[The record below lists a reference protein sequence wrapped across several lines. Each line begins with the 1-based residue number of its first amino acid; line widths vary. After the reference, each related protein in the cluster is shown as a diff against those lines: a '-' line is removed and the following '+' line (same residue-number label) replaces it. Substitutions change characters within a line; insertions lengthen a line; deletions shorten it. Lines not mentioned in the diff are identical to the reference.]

1 MSGASEHL
9 PRLLALV
16 PWILSHPNTP
26 VGDVAK
32 QFGASEDQIRK
43 DLDLLFLC
51 GLPGYG
57 PGDLMEVVYD
67 GDRVSMSNADTIG
80 QPLRLAPD
88 EALALIAALRALLGT
103 PGLVET
109 EAIDRAL
116 AKLEDAAGAG
126 HVAGADLAV
135 AADPAA
141 APDVV
146 GRVREATAAGRRL
159 RMRYWV
165 PARDEAT
172 ERDVDPIRVFTSEGA
187 VYLVAWCR
195 QVEDVRTFRLDRA
208 LAVEVL
214 DVPAEVPEEARGRA
228 QAQSQDDR
236 VFSPGADD
244 RLITVELSDRARWV
258 ADYYPCEEVRESAG
272 GLVVRMRARDDAW
285 VRRLAL
291 SLAGNARV
299 VEPAD
304 LTAAVRDAARAALA
318 AYDPYAGPG

>member
-1 MSGASEHL
+1 VSGATEHL

-16 PWILSHPNTP
+16 PWILSHPDTP

-32 QFGASEDQIRK
+32 QFGVSEDQIRK
-43 DLDLLFLC
+43 DLDLLFVC

-67 GDRVSMSNADTIG
+67 GDRVSMSNADTISR
-80 QPLRLAPD
+80 PLRLAPD

-109 EAIDRAL
+109 GAVDRAL
-116 AKLEDAAGAG
+116 AKLEAAAGG
-126 HVAGADLAV
+126 HVAGSELAV
-135 AADPAA
+135 AADTVV

-146 GRVREATAAGRRL
+146 ATVREATAAGRRL

-187 VYLVAWCR
+187 VYLVGWCR
-195 QVEDVRTFRLDRA
+195 QVDDLRTFRLDRV

-214 DVPAEVPEEARGRA
+214 DVPAEVPEEARERA
-228 QAQSQDDR
+228 HDDR
-236 VFSPGADD
+236 VFTPGADD

-258 ADYYPCEEVRESAG
+258 ADYYPCESVEEAATGG

-291 SLAGNARV
+291 SLAGVARV

-304 LTAAVRDAARAALA
+304 LAAAARDAAAAALA
-318 AYDPYAGPG
+318 AYAPNAGRD

>member
-1 MSGASEHL
+1 VSGATDHL

-16 PWILSHPNTP
+16 PWILSHPDTP

-32 QFGASEDQIRK
+32 QFGVTEEQIRK
-43 DLDLLFLC
+43 DLDLLFVC

-67 GDRVSMSNADTIG
+67 GDRVSMSNADTISR
-80 QPLRLAPD
+80 PLRLAPD

-109 EAIDRAL
+109 GAVDRAL
-116 AKLEDAAGAG
+116 AKLEDAAGG
-126 HVAGADLAV
+126 HVAGAELAV
-135 AADPAA
+135 APDPVV

-146 GRVREATAAGRRL
+146 ETVREATMAGRRL

-172 ERDVDPIRVFTSEGA
+172 DRDVDPIRVFTSGGA
-187 VYLVAWCR
+187 VYLVGWCR
-195 QVEDVRTFRLDRA
+195 AVDDVRTFRLDRA

-214 DVPAEVPEEARGRA
+214 DVPADVPEEARERA
-228 QAQSQDDR
+228 HDDR
-236 VFSPGADD
+236 VFTPAADD
-244 RLITVELSDRARWV
+244 RLITLELSDRARWV
-258 ADYYPCEEVRESAG
+258 ADYYPCESVRESAT
-272 GLVVRMRARDDAW
+272 GLVVTMRARDDAW

-291 SLAGNARV
+291 SLAGLARI

-304 LTAAVRDAARAALA
+304 LAAAARNAARSALA
-318 AYDPYAGPG
+318 AYAPYAGRD

>member
-1 MSGASEHL
+1 VSGATDHL

-16 PWILSHPNTP
+16 PWIVSHPDTP

-32 QFGASEDQIRK
+32 QFGVTEEQIRK
-43 DLDLLFLC
+43 DLDLLFVC

-67 GDRVSMSNADTIG
+67 GDRVSMSNADTISR
-80 QPLRLAPD
+80 PLRLAPD

-109 EAIDRAL
+109 GAVDRAL
-116 AKLEDAAGAG
+116 AKLEAAAGG
-126 HVAGADLAV
+126 HVDGAELAV
-135 AADPAA
+135 AADEAVAPAA
-141 APDVV
+141 VES
-146 GRVREATAAGRRL
+146 VRAATVAGRRV

-172 ERDVDPIRVFTSEGA
+172 DRDVDPIRVFTSGGA
-187 VYLVAWCR
+187 VYLVGWDR
-195 QVEDVRTFRLDRA
+195 SVDDVRTFRLDRA

-214 DVPAEVPEEARGRA
+214 DVAVEVPAEARERGP
-228 QAQSQDDR
+228 DDQ
-236 VFSPGADD
+236 VFTPSADD

-258 ADYYPCEEVRESAG
+258 ADYYPCESVRESPSG
-272 GLVVRMRARDDAW
+272 GLVVTMRARDDAW

-291 SLAGNARV
+291 ALAGIARV

-304 LTAAVRDAARAALA
+304 LAAAARDAARSALG
-318 AYDPYAGPG
+318 AYAPYAERD

>member
-32 QFGASEDQIRK
+32 QFGATEDQIRK
-43 DLDLLFLC
+43 DLDLLFVC

-67 GDRVSMSNADTIG
+67 GDRVSMSNAEIISR
-80 QPLRLAPD
+80 PLRLAPD

-116 AKLEDAAGAG
+116 AKLEDAAGG
-126 HVAGADLAV
+126 HVAGAELAV
-135 AADPAA
+135 AADTRSGSGA

-146 GRVREATAAGRRL
+146 SRVREATAAGRRL

-187 VYLVAWCR
+187 VYLVGWCR
-195 QVEDVRTFRLDRA
+195 LVDDVRTFRLDRA
-208 LAVEVL
+208 LAVDVL

-228 QAQSQDDR
+228 YDDR

-244 RLITVELSDRARWV
+244 RLVTLELSDRARWV
-258 ADYYPCEEVRESAG
+258 ADYYPCEEVSESAG

-291 SLAGNARV
+291 SLAGTARV
-299 VEPAD
+299 VEPED
-304 LTAAVRDAARAALA
+304 LAAAARDAARAALA
-318 AYDPYAGPG
+318 GYAPYADSD

>member
-1 MSGASEHL
+1 MSGATDHL

-16 PWILSHPNTP
+16 PWIVSHPDTP
-26 VGDVAK
+26 VGDVAE
-32 QFGASEDQIRK
+32 QFGVTEEQIRK
-43 DLDLLFLC
+43 DLDLLFVC

-67 GDRVSMSNADTIG
+67 GDRVSMSNADTISR
-80 QPLRLAPD
+80 PLRLAPD

-109 EAIDRAL
+109 GAVDRAL
-116 AKLEDAAGAG
+116 AKLEDAAGG
-126 HVAGADLAV
+126 VVAGTELAV
-135 AADPAA
+135 AADPVV
-141 APDVV
+141 APSDAV
-146 GRVREATAAGRRL
+146 GRVRDATAAGRRL

-172 ERDVDPIRVFTSEGA
+172 ERDVDPIRVFTSGGA
-187 VYLVAWCR
+187 VYLAGWDRSVD
-195 QVEDVRTFRLDRA
+195 DVRTFRLDRA

-214 DVPAEVPEEARGRA
+214 YVPAEVPDEARERA
-228 QAQSQDDR
+228 HDDR
-236 VFSPGADD
+236 LFTPAADD

-258 ADYYPCEEVRESAG
+258 ADYYPCESVRDAAGG
-272 GLVVRMRARDDAW
+272 GLVVTMRARDDAW

-291 SLAGNARV
+291 SLAGIAQV

-304 LTAAVRDAARAALA
+304 LAAAARDAAREALV
-318 AYDPYAGPG
+318 AYAPYAGQD

>member
-1 MSGASEHL
+1 MSGATDHL

-16 PWILSHPNTP
+16 PWILSHPDTP

-32 QFGASEDQIRK
+32 QFGVSEEQIRK
-43 DLDLLFLC
+43 DLDLLFVC

-67 GDRVSMSNADTIG
+67 GDRVSMSNADTIS

-109 EAIDRAL
+109 GAVDRAL
-116 AKLEDAAGAG
+116 AKLEDAAGG
-126 HVAGADLAV
+126 FVAGAELAV
-135 AADPAA
+135 AADTVV
-141 APDVV
+141 APNVV
-146 GRVREATAAGRRL
+146 ETVREAVAAGRRL

-172 ERDVDPIRVFTSEGA
+172 ERDVDPIRVFTNEGA
-187 VYLVAWCR
+187 VYLVGWCR
-195 QVEDVRTFRLDRA
+195 AVDDVRTFRLDRV
-208 LAVEVL
+208 LDVSVL
-214 DVPAEVPEEARGRA
+214 DVPVEVPEEARERA
-228 QAQSQDDR
+228 HDDR
-236 VFSPGADD
+236 VFRPAPDD

-258 ADYYPCEEVRESAG
+258 ADYYPCESVVESTSG
-272 GLVVRMRARDDAW
+272 GLVVTMRARDDAW

-291 SLAGNARV
+291 SLAGTARV
-299 VEPAD
+299 VEPPD
-304 LTAAVRDAARAALA
+304 LVAAARESAESALA
-318 AYDPYAGPG
+318 AYAPYAGRD

>member
-1 MSGASEHL
+1 MSGATDHL

-16 PWILSHPNTP
+16 PWILSHPDTP

-32 QFGASEDQIRK
+32 QFGATEDQIRK
-43 DLDLLFLC
+43 DLDLLFVC

-67 GDRVSMSNADTIG
+67 GDRVSMSNADTISR
-80 QPLRLAPD
+80 PLRLAPD

-109 EAIDRAL
+109 GAVDRAL
-116 AKLEDAAGAG
+116 AKLEDAAG
-126 HVAGADLAV
+126 GAVLVGAELAV
-135 AADPAA
+135 SAADPVV

-146 GRVREATAAGRRL
+146 SVVREATTAGRRL

-172 ERDVDPIRVFTSEGA
+172 DRDVDPIRVFTSDGA
-187 VYLVAWCR
+187 VYLVGWCR
-195 QVEDVRTFRLDRA
+195 QVDDVRTFRLDRA

-214 DVPAEVPEEARGRA
+214 DIAADVPPEARERA
-228 QAQSQDDR
+228 HDDR
-236 VFSPGADD
+236 LFTPSADD

-258 ADYYPCEEVRESAG
+258 ADYYPCEQVVESDGG
-272 GLVVRMRARDDAW
+272 GLVVTMRARDDAW

-291 SLAGNARV
+291 ALAGVARV
-299 VEPAD
+299 VEPPELAE
-304 LTAAVRDAARAALA
+304 AGRVAARAALA
-318 AYDPYAGPG
+318 AYAPYAGAD

>member
-16 PWILSHPNTP
+16 PWILSHPDTP

-32 QFGASEDQIRK
+32 QFGVSEEQIRK
-43 DLDLLFLC
+43 DLDLLFVC

-67 GDRVSMSNADTIG
+67 GDRVSMSNAETISR
-80 QPLRLAPD
+80 PLRLAPD

-109 EAIDRAL
+109 EAVDRAL
-116 AKLEDAAGAG
+116 AKLEDAAGG
-126 HVAGADLAV
+126 YVAAAELAV
-135 AADPAA
+135 AADAVAA
-141 APDVV
+141 SQDVV
-146 GRVREATAAGRRL
+146 SRVREATAAGRRL
-159 RMRYWV
+159 HMRYWV

-187 VYLVAWCR
+187 VYLVGWCR
-195 QVEDVRTFRLDRA
+195 LVDDVRTFRLDRA
-208 LAVEVL
+208 LAVDVL

-228 QAQSQDDR
+228 YDDR

-244 RLITVELSDRARWV
+244 RLVTLELSDRARWV
-258 ADYYPCEEVRESAG
+258 ADYYPCEEVRETAG

-291 SLAGNARV
+291 SLAGIARV
-299 VEPAD
+299 VEPED
-304 LTAAVRDAARAALA
+304 LAAAARDAARAALA
-318 AYDPYAGPG
+318 AYAPYAARG

>member
-1 MSGASEHL
+1 MSGATDHL

-16 PWILSHPNTP
+16 PWIVSHPDTP
-26 VGDVAK
+26 VGDVAR
-32 QFGASEDQIRK
+32 QFGVSEEQIRK
-43 DLDLLFLC
+43 DLDLLFVC

-67 GDRVSMSNADTIG
+67 GDRVSMSNADTISK
-80 QPLRLAPD
+80 PLRLAPD

-109 EAIDRAL
+109 GAVDRAL
-116 AKLEDAAGAG
+116 AKLEAAAGG
-126 HVAGADLAV
+126 HIAGADVAV
-135 AADPAA
+135 AADAVV

-146 GRVREATAAGRRL
+146 ETVRNATMAGRRV

-187 VYLVAWCR
+187 VYLVGWCR
-195 QVEDVRTFRLDRA
+195 SVDDVRTFRLDRA

-214 DVPAEVPEEARGRA
+214 DVPAEVPEEARNRA
-228 QAQSQDDR
+228 HDER
-236 VFSPGADD
+236 VFTPSADD

-258 ADYYPCEEVRESAG
+258 ADYYPCESVAEAPGG
-272 GLVVRMRARDDAW
+272 GLVVTMRARDDAW

-291 SLAGNARV
+291 SLAGIARV

-304 LTAAVRDAARAALA
+304 LAEAARDAARAAYA
-318 AYDPYAGPG
+318 PYAARD